1 MHAPSRLNRL
11 LTFGVATCAVT
22 WAFAGGAT
30 ARPIMPPVDRDHAGD
45 APAYKLT
52 TGDHSVPVVAGK
64 TAPPP
69 YKVAAG
75 DRSVPN
81 AAQVQGVLDNVGRG
95 QPTRVERVVAAA
107 DGNTDTIAMI
117 LSIVAMLTACG
128 AVTLTVTRSGRGA
141 VGA

>member
-1 MHAPSRLNRL
+1 MHAPSLSRL
-11 LTFGVATCAVT
+11 LTFGVATCAAT
-22 WAFAGGAT
+22 WAFAGSAL
-30 ARPIMPPVDRDHAGD
+30 AQPIVPVNRDRAGD
-45 APAYKLT
+45 APAYKVT

-64 TAPPP
+64 TAPPA

-75 DRSVPN
+75 DHSVPN

-107 DGNTDTIAMI
+107 DGTTATIALI

-128 AVTLTVTRSGRGA
+128 AVTVTVARSRRGA
-141 VGA
+141 VGV